1 MKQRLAPEDRRSRLR
16 FAIWR
21 EVRYLVTDVGRDIA
35 AGTGSTIEISSRGVS
50 FTTSERLSAGA
61 LVELSISW
69 PAELDGR
76 LPLRLV
82 AYGRIMRSDEGIA
95 VSTIERYEF
104 RTQPR
109 AAAAVAS
116 LGDIRLRRW
125 VDENARMETRRI
137 EGL

>member
-1 MKQRLAPEDRRSRLR
+1 MKHRLAPEDRRARLR
-16 FAIWR
+16 FAIGR
-21 EVRYLVTDVGRDIA
+21 ELRYRVTNEGRDIA
-35 AGTGSTIEISSRGVS
+35 MGTGSTIDISSRGVS
-50 FTTSERLSAGA
+50 FATRERLSAGA

-109 AAAAVAS
+109 AAPAMAS
-116 LGDIRLRRW
+116 LGDMRLRRW
-125 VDENARMETRRI
+125 VDENARMEARRI